1 MINLSS
7 LMLTPSGATQVIN
20 TELLTSSP
28 GIKFTV
34 QTIACCL
41 PTVNAAGSNEMLGT
55 KSVTVS
61 SKIVVY
67 THVPMYQGII
77 ICS

>member
-1 MINLSS
+1 MLNLSS
-7 LMLTPSGATQVIN
+7 LMLTPSGPVQVIL

-41 PTVNAAGSNEMLGT
+41 PTLNTAGSKEMLGT
-55 KSVTVS
+55 KSVTVL
-61 SKIVVY
+61 SKMVGY
-67 THVPMYQGII
+67 
-77 ICS
+77 